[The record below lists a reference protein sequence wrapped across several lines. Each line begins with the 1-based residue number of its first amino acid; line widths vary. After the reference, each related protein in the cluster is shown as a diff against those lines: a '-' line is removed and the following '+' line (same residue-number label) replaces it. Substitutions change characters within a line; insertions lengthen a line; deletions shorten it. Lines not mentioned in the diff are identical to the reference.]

1 MARRRSK
8 VTEAEKKA
16 SVPNAGKHSFLDIHR
31 ALFPNPPEPRTLDE
45 LKQGIEDYIRE
56 KHARR

>member
-1 MARRRSK
+1 MSHSRSP
-8 VTEAEKKA
+8 KKLDEL
-16 SVPNAGKHSFLDIHR
+16 PTRKGGPYTFEDIHK
-31 ALFPNPPEPRTLDE
+31 ALFPTPPEPKTLEE